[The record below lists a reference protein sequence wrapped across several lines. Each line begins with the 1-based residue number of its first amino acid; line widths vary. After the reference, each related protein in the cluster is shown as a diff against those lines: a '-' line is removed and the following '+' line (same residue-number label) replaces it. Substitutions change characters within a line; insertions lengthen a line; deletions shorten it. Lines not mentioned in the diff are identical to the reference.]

1 MSLVFCNGHPA
12 TAEDLRALALR
23 NYNHFT
29 VMQIRGRAVQ
39 GLQLHLQRLQAGT
52 RELFA
57 MELDPDRVIADLR
70 HLLEAANANDCSARI
85 TVFSRDFDIDDPGRV
100 SNIDVLIAL
109 GPPSTATASPL
120 RVKTYRHE
128 RVLPQIKHAGTF
140 PLFHFRRQARLDGYD
155 DALFVD
161 AEGRISEGSIWN
173 IGFWDGARV
182 VWPQAPALRGIME
195 QLLEA
200 GLRDLGVEQVRREVV
215 LADLPGFQAAFASYS
230 RGIHALAAIDGV
242 PLDTGPE
249 LPGRLA
255 EALATRPWEPI

>member
-1 MSLVFCNGHPA
+1 MFCNGHPA
-12 TAEDLRALALR
+12 TTEDLRALALR

-39 GLQLHLQRLQAGT
+39 GLHLHLQRLQAAT

-70 HLLEAANANDCSARI
+70 HLLEAANTSDCSARI

-109 GPPSTATASPL
+109 GPPSAATAAPL

-173 IGFWDGARV
+173 VGFWDGARV

-200 GLRDLGVEQVRREVV
+200 GLRDLRVEQVRREVA
-215 LADLPGFQAAFASYS
+215 LADLPGFRAAFASYS
-230 RGIHALAAIDGV
+230 RGIHVLAAIDGI
-242 PLDTGPE
+242 PFETGPG
-249 LPGRLA
+249 LPERLM